1 MNFIEKLTSVQYGDY
16 QGSVAVDTH
25 GGTDFFKFCR
35 EKGIDVDNEFPI
47 GFSIGESTTTGVGRK
62 DVVHFT
68 VYTIDKNVA
77 GSNYDEIE
85 KYIKSN
91 SGNIELKRI
100 YLSIQYSEL
109 TKIIKRYE
117 VTFFNS
123 MRDIIRNV
131 EIIDDDSI

>member
-16 QGSVAVDTH
+16 EGAVAVDTH
-25 GGTDFFKFCR
+25 GGADFIKFCK
-35 EKGIDVDNEFPI
+35 EKGVDVDNEFPI
-47 GFSIGESTTTGVGRK
+47 GFSIGESTTSGVGRK
-62 DVVHFT
+62 DEVHFT

-85 KYIKSN
+85 KYIKLN
-91 SGNIELKRI
+91 SGNIELKRT
-100 YLSIQYSEL
+100 YLSIKYSEL

-117 VTFFNS
+117 VTFFNR
-123 MRDIIRNV
+123 MRDIIRKV